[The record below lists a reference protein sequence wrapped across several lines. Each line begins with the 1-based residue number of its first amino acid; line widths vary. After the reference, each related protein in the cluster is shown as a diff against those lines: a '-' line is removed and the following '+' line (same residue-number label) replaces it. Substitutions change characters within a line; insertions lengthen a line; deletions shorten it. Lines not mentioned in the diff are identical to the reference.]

1 MKIKS
6 LTSAVKAE
14 VELPASKSESNRV
27 LIITALAKSAID
39 AIGNLSKAKD
49 TQVLKEILF
58 FNNKCSTV
66 DVGHAGTAMRFL
78 TAFFAVG
85 AQNDVVIT
93 GSSRMQQRPIS
104 VLVDALNS
112 IGADISYLNNEGYP
126 PVLIKKNTLDG
137 LFLQIDASVSSQYIS
152 SILMIAPVLANGLII
167 KMTGTLVSRPYIDM
181 TIDLMQFFGVT
192 VLSKNNEIKILPQVY
207 KVKPIIIESDWSAA
221 SYWYE
226 IAALSNSCQITLL
239 GLKKESRQGDQKI
252 AELYKKFGVKTEWH
266 SNGVVLIKS
275 SSFLLDKSKLY
286 QFDLNETPDLAQAL
300 ICTCAGLGIES
311 RFEGLSTLKIKETD
325 RLFALKKE
333 LMKFNVDL
341 QIINDSIAHLD
352 RGQTIIKSSIP
363 IETYEDHRMAM
374 SFAPLALVINEVSIL
389 NSEVVNKSYPSFWI
403 DLEKVFAVEF

>member
-58 FNNKCSTV
+58 FNNECSTV

-137 LFLQIDASVSSQYIS
+137 LFLEIDASVSSQYIS